1 MDITSFFNPQLLEGF
16 NPLTIVDLL
25 IVAFLAYTLFKII
38 KGTRAVQLL
47 KGLGVLLAVT
57 GISYLLNLN
66 IVHWILRTIWTGL
79 VVALPVVFQPELRR
93 ALEKLG
99 EGKIFHYNRLLSTR
113 DNLEENDLKEIIQ
126 AVYQM
131 SRQKTGALIIL
142 ERNTQLEEYLD
153 SGIKIDA
160 LISEALLENIFVNK
174 TPLHDG
180 AVIIRENRILAAAC
194 VLPLTEEKN
203 LSQELGTRH
212 RAGIGITEVSDALVL
227 VVSEETGAVSLAQE
241 GILHRNLKQEELTL
255 KLQEL
260 NQTPKSSWE
269 LFDLSSLWKKKDK

>member
-1 MDITSFFNPQLLEGF
+1 MNIISFFNPELLENF
-16 NPLTIVDLL
+16 SPLTIVDLL

-47 KGLGVLLAVT
+47 KGVGVLLAIT
-57 GISYLLNLN
+57 GISYLLNLS

-99 EGKIFHYNRLLSTR
+99 EGKFFHYHRLLSTR
-113 DNLEENDLKEIIQ
+113 DNLAESNLNEIIQ

-131 SRQKTGALIIL
+131 SSQKTGALIIL
-142 ERNTQLEEYLD
+142 EGNTQLEEYLD
-153 SGIKIDA
+153 SGIKIDG

-194 VLPLTEEKN
+194 VLPLTERKN

-212 RAGIGITEVSDALVL
+212 RAAIGASEVSDSLVII
-227 VVSEETGAVSLAQE
+227 VSEETGMVSLAQE
-241 GILHRNLKQEELTL
+241 GVLYRDLTQEELTL
-255 KLQEL
+255 RLQEL
-260 NQTPKSSWE
+260 FQNSKSES
-269 LFDLSSLWKKKDK
+269 FDLSSLLPKWLKKR